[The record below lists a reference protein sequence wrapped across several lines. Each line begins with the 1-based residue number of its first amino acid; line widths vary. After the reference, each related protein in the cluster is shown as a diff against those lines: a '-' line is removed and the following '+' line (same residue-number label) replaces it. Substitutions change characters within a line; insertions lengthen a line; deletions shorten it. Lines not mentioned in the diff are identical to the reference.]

1 MRLKAFLFL
10 FYMLFPLFVNAQA
23 KDYTVTWN
31 YSGQTLDQFAE
42 TAEKQL
48 GVRFF
53 YREEWVSGLS
63 LKEYPGVNSLKGI
76 LDNLFRNKSLYY
88 FIDEAGNIVLT
99 QNYSVKMTDKNTGE
113 NGEFIPPTEYYDEE
127 EGGKKSSGTFIELGN
142 PADRDKPGNVTVSG
156 YILNKDTKE
165 PIAGVTVFVQEI
177 SAGAISNAFGYY
189 TLSLPRGLHQLQ
201 FSFIGLKQ
209 KKINLSLYGTGEMN
223 VDMNSVMIPLKETVV
238 SAQKS
243 VTMQRFEVGVERVNI
258 TSFRLLPTSMGEAD
272 IIKSMLLIPGVH
284 SVGEGSAG
292 FNVRGGSADQNLI
305 MLYGAP
311 VYNSSHF
318 FGFFSAVNPDIIK
331 DVTLYKGGIPGRYG
345 GRLSSV
351 LDIISKDG
359 SRNEF
364 DGNAGISPV
373 TTHIMIEGPIKKD
386 TCYYILSGRTTYSN
400 WLFNLL
406 ENPSLKKSRATFYD
420 LNGRITY
427 ELNKNNRIDFSS
439 YFSHDS
445 FRFNSDTTYR
455 YDNNIYALRWR
466 HFFSSRFFSTLLIN
480 NSNYRY
486 DISSQDPAE
495 EGFTLTHSLNSTG
508 FRADFNWFSGRH
520 ELNFGVDAT
529 NYSALPGRFVP
540 GNDSSLV
547 IPKLISRESA
557 LEPSLY
563 VEDKF
568 ALTNNISLNAGLRF
582 SSYFAMG
589 PRNVLVYDP
598 MYSRSESTV
607 TDTLKFMG
615 NGSYQKYSGPELRLS
630 LNFRITNN
638 SSVKINYNRTRQYLH
653 LLTNTTSISPTDT
666 WKLSDIYLKPET
678 ADQYALGLYRMM
690 QNGSIELS
698 AEVYY
703 KEMTNMVDFK
713 GGTRLVMN
721 ANIEKDLVNV
731 NGKSYGL
738 ELMFKRTEGKL
749 RGSASYTY
757 SRTLV
762 RSTGTF
768 GDEIINGGKWF
779 PASFDKPNDLI
790 IVMNY
795 IISRRFSVSSN
806 YTWSTGR
813 PVTWPVTSYYLN
825 DVLLLHY
832 SERNKYR
839 LPDYSR
845 FDLSFTVNGNLRSG
859 KIANPHW
866 TFSVYNLLG
875 RNNVY
880 SVYFKKEKN
889 VVHGYE
895 LSIFGKAFPTVT
907 FSFDF

>member
-1 MRLKAFLFL
+1 
-10 FYMLFPLFVNAQA
+10 MLFPLFTNGQE
-23 KDYTVTWN
+23 KDYTVTWS
-31 YSGQTLDQFAE
+31 YSGQSFNQFAE
-42 TAEKQL
+42 AAEKQL

-53 YREEWVSGLS
+53 YREEWVAGLS
-63 LKEYPGVNSLKGI
+63 LTEYPGKNSLKGI
-76 LDNLFRNKSLYY
+76 LDNLFRNRSLYY

-99 QNYSVKMTDKNTGE
+99 QNYSVKLTDRNTSE
-113 NGEFIPPTEYYDEE
+113 KGEFIPPTEYYDEE
-127 EGGKKSSGTFIELGN
+127 EGGNQSSGTFIELGN
-142 PADRDKPGNVTVSG
+142 PADRYKPGNVTVSG
-156 YILNKDTKE
+156 YIFNKDTKE
-165 PIAGVTVFVQEI
+165 PISGVTVFVQEI

-209 KKINLSLYGTGEMN
+209 KKINLSLYGPGEMN

-359 SRNEF
+359 SRSEF

-373 TTHIMIEGPIKKD
+373 TTHIMVEGPIKKD

-400 WLFNLL
+400 WLFHLL
-406 ENPSLKKSRATFYD
+406 ENPSLKQSRATFYD

-466 HFFSSRFFSTLLIN
+466 HFFSSRFFSTILIN

-495 EGFTLTHSLNSTG
+495 EGFILTHSLNSTG

-520 ELNFGVDAT
+520 ELNFGADAT
-529 NYSALPGRFVP
+529 NYSALPGRFIP

-563 VEDKF
+563 AEDKF

-582 SSYFAMG
+582 SSYFALG
-589 PRNVLVYDP
+589 PKDVLVYDP
-598 MYSRSESTV
+598 MYSRSEATV

-615 NGSYQKYSGPELRLS
+615 KGSYRKYSGPELRLS
-630 LNFRITNN
+630 MNFRITNN

-690 QNGSIELS
+690 QNGSMEIS

-721 ANIEKDLVNV
+721 QNIEKDLVNV

-762 RSTGTF
+762 RSTGKF
-768 GDEIINGGKWF
+768 GDEIINGGNWF

-795 IISRRFSVSSN
+795 LISRRFSVSSN

-845 FDLSFTVNGNLRSG
+845 LDLSFTVNGNLRSG

-880 SVYFKKEKN
+880 SVYFKKEKS

>member
-1 MRLKAFLFL
+1 MKLKDLLFIFFL
-10 FYMLFPLFVNAQA
+10 LFPLLINGQEKNYQVI
-23 KDYTVTWN
+23 WN
-31 YSGQTLDQFAE
+31 YNGQTFTQFAQH
-42 TAEKQL
+42 AEKEFNI
-48 GVRFF
+48 RFF
-53 YREEWVSGLS
+53 YKEEWITDLT
-63 LKEYPGVNSLKGI
+63 LNEYPGSLSLKGI

-88 FIDEAGNIVLT
+88 FIDEEGNVILT
-99 QNYSVKMTDKNTGE
+99 KNYSVKLSDKVAPSE
-113 NGEFIPPTEYYDEE
+113 GEFIPPTEYYDEE
-127 EGGKKSSGTFIELGN
+127 EGGSKTTGTFIELGN

-156 YILNKDTKE
+156 YILNKDSRE
-165 PIAGVTVFVQEI
+165 PIPGVTVFVQEI

-189 TLSLPRGLHQLQ
+189 TLSLPRGLHQVQ

-209 KKINLSLYGTGEMN
+209 KKINLSLYGPGEMN
-223 VDMNSVMIPLKETVV
+223 VDMNSVLIPLKETVI

-243 VTMQRFEVGVERVNI
+243 VTLQRFEVGVERVNI

-373 TTHIMIEGPIKKD
+373 TTHIMVEGPIKKD
-386 TCYYILSGRTTYSN
+386 TCYYILTGRTTYSN
-400 WLFNLL
+400 WLFHLL
-406 ENPSLKKSRATFYD
+406 DNPSLKRSRATFYD

-427 ELNKNNRIDFSS
+427 ELNKNNRIDLSS
-439 YFSHDS
+439 YFSHDA
-445 FRFNSDTTYR
+445 FRFNSDTTYQ

-466 HFFSSRFFSTLLIN
+466 HFYSSRFFSTILVN

-486 DISSQDPAE
+486 DITSNDPAE

-508 FRADFNWFSGRH
+508 LRADFNWFKGRH
-520 ELNFGVDAT
+520 ELNFGLDAT
-529 NYSALPGRFVP
+529 SYSALPGRFLP
-540 GNDSSLV
+540 RSDSSLV
-547 IPKLISRESA
+547 IPKLISRERA
-557 LEPSLY
+557 VEPSLY
-563 VEDKF
+563 IEDKF
-568 ALTNNISLNAGLRF
+568 AFTNNISLNAGLRF
-582 SSYFAMG
+582 SSYFALG
-589 PRNVLVYDP
+589 PKDILVYDP
-598 MYSRSESTV
+598 LYPRSESTV
-607 TDTLKFMG
+607 TDTIKFRR
-615 NGSYQKYSGPELRLS
+615 NGSYRDYSGPELRLS
-630 LNFRITNN
+630 MNFRLTNK
-638 SSVKINYNRTRQYLH
+638 SSIKLNYNHTRQYLH

-666 WKLSDIYLKPET
+666 WKLSDTYLKPET
-678 ADQYALGLYRMM
+678 ADQYAIGFYRMM
-690 QNGSIELS
+690 QNSSMEVS

-703 KEMTNMVDFK
+703 KEMADMVDFK

-721 ANIEKDLVNV
+721 NNIEKDLVNV

-757 SRTLV
+757 SKTLV
-762 RSTGTF
+762 RSTGKF
-768 GDEIINGGKWF
+768 GDEIINNGNWF

-790 IVMNY
+790 VVMSY
-795 IISRRFSVSSN
+795 LLSRRFSVSAN

-813 PVTWPVTSYYLN
+813 PVTWPVTSYYVN

-832 SERNKYR
+832 SDRNKYR

-845 FDLSFTVNGNLRSG
+845 VDVSCTINGSLRSG

-889 VVHGYE
+889 VVRGYE
-895 LSIFGKAFPTVT
+895 LSIFGRAFPTVT